1 MKKIISL
8 ALCFIL
14 LIPSVS
20 FSEINISNGIV
31 TIDEVTF
38 NLLVKDA
45 KLKTLYENQV
55 KELET
60 AIEKLDNNRTAL
72 KKLNEENEE
81 VLNKKISLQQDIIQ
95 EYKGQKDKY
104 KEIEDELNRDIRKL
118 KRKKLTSD
126 ILVSLLAG
134 AGIAVSDNSNEKIAI
149 GSAAAL
155 YFLLSNN

>member
-14 LIPSVS
+14 FIPSVS
-20 FSEINISNGIV
+20 FSEITINNGIV

-81 VLNKKISLQQDIIQ
+81 LLNKKISLQQDIIQ

-134 AGIAVSDNSNEKIAI
+134 AGIAVSDNSNEKIVI

>member
-31 TIDEVTF
+31 TIDEATF

-149 GSAAAL
+149 GSAATL

>member
-14 LIPSVS
+14 FIPSVS
-20 FSEINISNGIV
+20 FSEITISNGIV

-81 VLNKKISLQQDIIQ
+81 LLNKKISLQQDIIQ
-95 EYKGQKDKY
+95 EYKGQKYKY

-134 AGIAVSDNSNEKIAI
+134 AGIAVSDNSNEKIVI